1 MKTYFSIIATLVLVA
16 TAQASECPRG
26 KTSWTEPDGTRV
38 IRYETGLVTTISPRY
53 QIDHYFDPI
62 SEEQRINTL
71 TYCNLGTPTSRVRTP
86 RPAIV
91 TPTGQVTGYI
101 TTK

>member
-1 MKTYFSIIATLVLVA
+1 MKTILSIITTLVVA
-16 TAQASECPRG
+16 TAQAGECPKG

-38 IRYETGLVTTISPRY
+38 IRYETGLVTTISPKWVV
-53 QIDHYFDPI
+53 DHYFDPLT
-62 SEEQRINTL
+62 EEQRINTL

-86 RPAIV
+86 RQAIV

-101 TTK
+101 ITK